1 MENDELIAALKGIL
15 EKIGIAFDDIEVSEA
30 AGHTLYT
37 IHTKDSGVLI
47 GSSGDTLHALN
58 HVMKKL
64 VEGTKDERHFMV
76 DVNGYHLKHIRALE
90 TQAKILAERARTF
103 KYDVEMSPMS
113 AYDRLIVHASLTN
126 EPDVATE
133 SSGEGK
139 LRHVVIKYAPQSG
152 SALTAPI
159 GTTADATTEEV

>member
-1 MENDELIAALKGIL
+1 MENDEITVALKGIL
-15 EKIGIAFDDIEVSEA
+15 EKLGIAFDDVEVSEA

-47 GSSGDTLHALN
+47 GSGGDTLQALN

-64 VEGTKDERHFMV
+64 VEGKKDEGHFMV
-76 DVNGYHLKHIRALE
+76 DVNGYHLKYIRTLE

-126 EPDVATE
+126 EPDIATE

-139 LRHVVIKYAPQSG
+139 LRHIVIKYAPKE
-152 SALTAPI
+152 AAAPAGAGAAEI
-159 GTTADATTEEV
+159 VGEVQ